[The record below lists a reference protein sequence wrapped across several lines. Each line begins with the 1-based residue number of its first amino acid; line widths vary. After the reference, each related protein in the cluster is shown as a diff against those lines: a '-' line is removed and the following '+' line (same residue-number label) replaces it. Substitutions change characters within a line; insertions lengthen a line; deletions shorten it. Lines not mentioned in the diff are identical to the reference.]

1 MHIVDIIAKK
11 RDHHELSKPEIQFFI
26 DGLTSGQIANYQAS
40 ALLMAIYLNGMNAQE
55 TAYLTDAMLHSGKRF
70 DLSSIGKICVDK
82 HSTGGVG
89 DKTSL
94 VLAPLVAACGAI
106 IAKMSGRGLGHTG
119 GTLDK
124 LEAIEGFQIELSQEQ
139 FLKQVSDIGC
149 AIIGQ
154 TDDLVKADKI
164 LYGLRDVTATVD
176 SIPLIASSIMSKKL
190 AAGTD
195 GILLD
200 VKCGDG
206 AFMKNVEQA
215 TNLAQTMIDIG
226 RHLNKDVRALISDM
240 NQPLGKT
247 IGNALEV
254 KEAILT
260 LRNQGDAD
268 FTELCLVAASI
279 LLVQAEIAATY
290 EEGYNL
296 AQQALVS
303 GKAYEKALQWIEY
316 QQGNIDVI
324 KDLDQLPTAAH
335 TWTLR
340 ASSTGYLKDIHT
352 QNLGLLSMYLGG
364 GREKVDDI
372 IDYAVGLEIEAK
384 VGDLVNLGDPLCV
397 VHYNGELSVEHQ
409 TFAQSCFEFSETKV
423 EKPPLILKV
432 IDS

>member
-1 MHIVDIIAKK
+1 
-11 RDHHELSKPEIQFFI
+11 
-26 DGLTSGQIANYQAS
+26 
-40 ALLMAIYLNGMNAQE
+40 
-55 TAYLTDAMLHSGKRF
+55 
-70 DLSSIGKICVDK
+70 
-82 HSTGGVG
+82 
-89 DKTSL
+89 
-94 VLAPLVAACGAI
+94 
-106 IAKMSGRGLGHTG
+106 
-119 GTLDK
+119 
-124 LEAIEGFQIELSQEQ
+124 
-139 FLKQVSDIGC
+139 
-149 AIIGQ
+149 
-154 TDDLVKADKI
+154 
-164 LYGLRDVTATVD
+164 
-176 SIPLIASSIMSKKL
+176 
-190 AAGTD
+190 
-195 GILLD
+195 
-200 VKCGDG
+200 
-206 AFMKNVEQA
+206 MKNVEQA